1 MRLFITVLLLSC
13 FTLSSFSQDS
23 LKLVAPV
30 ADTLVNSSSLN
41 ATMINIDSMDKER
54 SMKQMNQNLQSFML
68 AQNEKSVKEKRAAL
82 LRIAFGVVMLV
93 VLVIGWRRKRKQ

>member
-1 MRLFITVLLLSC
+1 MRLFIAVLLSC

-23 LKLVAPV
+23 LKLVTPV
-30 ADTLVNSSSLN
+30 TDTIVNSSSLTT
-41 ATMINIDSMDKER
+41 TMIHTDSMDKER

-68 AQNEKSVKEKRAAL
+68 AQNEKAAKDKRAAL
-82 LRIAFGVVMLV
+82 LRITFGVVMLV